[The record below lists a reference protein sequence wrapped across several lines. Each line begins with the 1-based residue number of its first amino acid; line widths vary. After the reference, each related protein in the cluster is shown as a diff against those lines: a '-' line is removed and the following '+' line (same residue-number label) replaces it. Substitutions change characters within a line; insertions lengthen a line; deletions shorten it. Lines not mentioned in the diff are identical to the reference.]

1 MRYIEWAFLFLL
13 SGLGIALANFVGFHV
28 AFTDSLPGV
37 CILLVIAIAGVAVS
51 KVVPLKLPIVAYV
64 SILGLLA
71 ASPISPCREFVIAS
85 AGKINFTAPLTMVG
99 AHHGRRLRRNL
110 HQRPDPHLRK
120 TGLEDDPDRHLCHD
134 RNLCV
139 LRTHCSDR
147 TDTHRSYLGGLL
159 WLIYALPMCPFF
171 WRTEPF

>member
-13 SGLGIALANFVGFHV
+13 SGLGIGLANFVGFHV
-28 AFTDSLPGV
+28 AFTDSLPGICV
-37 CILLVIAIAGVAVS
+37 LLVIAIVGVAVS

-99 AHHGRRLRRNL
+99 AYAGISI
-110 HQRPDPHLRK
+110 
-120 TGLEDDPDRHLCHD
+120 
-134 RNLCV
+134 
-139 LRTHCSDR
+139 SDQIH
-147 TDTHRSYLGGLL
+147 TF
-159 WLIYALPMCPFF
+159 I
-171 WRTEPF
+171 

>member
-13 SGLGIALANFVGFHV
+13 SGLGIGLANFVGFHV
-28 AFTDSLPGV
+28 AFTDSLPGICV
-37 CILLVIAIAGVAVS
+37 LLVIAIVGVAVS

-99 AHHGRRLRRNL
+99 AYAGISISDHIHTFIKQGWKMILIGIFVM
-110 HQRPDPHLRK
+110 
-120 TGLEDDPDRHLCHD
+120 TGTF
-134 RNLCV
+134 V
-139 LRTHCSDR
+139 FSAIIAQI
-147 TDTHRSYLGGLL
+147 GLTVTGA
-159 WLIYALPMCPFF
+159 I
-171 WRTEPF
+171 

>member
-13 SGLGIALANFVGFHV
+13 SGLDIALANFVGFHV

-99 AHHGRRLRRNL
+99 AYAGISISDQIHTFVKQGWKMILIGIFVM
-110 HQRPDPHLRK
+110 
-120 TGLEDDPDRHLCHD
+120 TGTF
-134 RNLCV
+134 V
-139 LRTHCSDR
+139 FSAIIAQI
-147 TDTHRSYLGGLL
+147 GLTL
-159 WLIYALPMCPFF
+159 TGAI
-171 WRTEPF
+171 

>member
-1 MRYIEWAFLFLL
+1 MRYIEWTFLFLL

-51 KVVPLKLPIVAYV
+51 KAVPLKLPIVAYV

-99 AHHGRRLRRNL
+99 AYAGISISDQIHTFVKQGWKMILIGIFVM
-110 HQRPDPHLRK
+110 
-120 TGLEDDPDRHLCHD
+120 TGTF
-134 RNLCV
+134 V
-139 LRTHCSDR
+139 FSAIIAQV
-147 TDTHRSYLGGLL
+147 GLSL
-159 WLIYALPMCPFF
+159 TGAI
-171 WRTEPF
+171 

>member
-1 MRYIEWAFLFLL
+1 MRYIEWAFLLLL

-99 AHHGRRLRRNL
+99 AYAGISISDQIHTFVKQGWKMILIGIFVM
-110 HQRPDPHLRK
+110 
-120 TGLEDDPDRHLCHD
+120 TGTF
-134 RNLCV
+134 V
-139 LRTHCSDR
+139 FSAIIAQI
-147 TDTHRSYLGGLL
+147 GLTL
-159 WLIYALPMCPFF
+159 TGAI
-171 WRTEPF
+171 

>member
-1 MRYIEWAFLFLL
+1 MRYIEWGFLFLL

-37 CILLVIAIAGVAVS
+37 CILLAIAIAGVFVS

-64 SILGLLA
+64 SVIGLLV

-99 AHHGRRLRRNL
+99 AYAGISISDQIHTFLKQGWKMILIGVFVM
-110 HQRPDPHLRK
+110 
-120 TGLEDDPDRHLCHD
+120 TGTF
-134 RNLCV
+134 V
-139 LRTHCSDR
+139 FSAIIAQV
-147 TDTHRSYLGGLL
+147 GLMATGA
-159 WLIYALPMCPFF
+159 I
-171 WRTEPF
+171 